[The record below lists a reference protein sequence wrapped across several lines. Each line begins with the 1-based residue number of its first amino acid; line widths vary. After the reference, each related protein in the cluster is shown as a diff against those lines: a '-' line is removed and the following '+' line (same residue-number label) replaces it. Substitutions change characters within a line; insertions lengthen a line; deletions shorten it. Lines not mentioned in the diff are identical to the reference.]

1 MIRII
6 KTWEPKELT
15 QFKKKGNMK
24 YSDLDSDEGK
34 IVKQKLQESLCSE
47 QFGLCAYCMN
57 RITPETMKIEHFFPQ
72 NGINKTL
79 GLQKSLDYSNMLAV
93 CDGGELYNKIHNLS
107 SKRNLHCDASKQN
120 KSLSLNPSVKNEF
133 MQMKIRYSSNGKIHS
148 DSINTNFQK
157 EIDSVLN
164 LNIPFLVSMRKAVKM
179 KVIDYVKKTG
189 KITPAKKK
197 EIIKAL
203 RTPKDGLLPPFVDVS
218 VFFM

>member
-157 EIDSVLN
+157 KQPSWSSLLTQKVKDPALSLQRLRSLLWQGLISGPRTS
-164 LNIPFLVSMRKAVKM
+164 ICHWCGQKM
-179 KVIDYVKKTG
+179 KK
-189 KITPAKKK
+189 
-197 EIIKAL
+197 
-203 RTPKDGLLPPFVDVS
+203 
-218 VFFM
+218 